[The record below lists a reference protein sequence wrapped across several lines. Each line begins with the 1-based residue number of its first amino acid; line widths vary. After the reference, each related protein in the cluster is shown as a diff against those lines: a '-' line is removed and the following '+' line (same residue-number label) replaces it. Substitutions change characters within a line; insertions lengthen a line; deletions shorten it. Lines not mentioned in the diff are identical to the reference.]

1 MFGPPPRTDANAPA
15 RGAESDQVGSTLQAL
30 QSAASLLQ
38 AAMAERQG
46 LLSELREA
54 EQALSNV
61 LIERLDAERAL
72 GEAQANLERTNRDI
86 ERVRAEH
93 MTVLADF
100 DQLVKGALEHRG
112 SLIREIS
119 ELERR
124 RGELAQIVLHAAVG
138 SVVAPPSAIQTVVSA
153 PPSSPPSE
161 VAPTIATSAT
171 VLGLLAPFTA
181 PNVALSPAA
190 ARVEPAASTPL
201 LHVVEPVAPA
211 AVIPPAVAGA
221 QAQPTLREAFSVLA
235 RSILTAAPRVAS
247 PRRLPGLR
255 RSVTVVLAAVLLGL
269 AVLLTPISQIVGGT
283 QLLAVMSGS
292 MEPTIPVGGLVA
304 VRPVAA
310 NALQV
315 GDVIT
320 FANQSNPD
328 VLITHRIV
336 SLESRGGQTFLSTKG
351 DANDAVD
358 AMATSPT
365 RAVGRVDFAL
375 PWLGYVMVW
384 FSSPF
389 AKAAILVVSIVGFAL
404 PTGRK
409 RPPEASPATPPADAR
424 AAVSPSYTALEREL
438 QTLLPTAG

>member
-1 MFGPPPRTDANAPA
+1 MFGPPGRTDANAPA

-86 ERVRAEH
+86 ERIRAEH
-93 MTVLADF
+93 MTVLSDF

-112 SLIREIS
+112 ALIREIS

-124 RGELAQIVLHAAVG
+124 RGELGQIVLHAAAG
-138 SVVAPPSAIQTVVSA
+138 SVVAPPST
-153 PPSSPPSE
+153 PPSE
-161 VAPTIATSAT
+161 VAPTIATSPT

-181 PNVALSPAA
+181 PNVALSHAA

-201 LHVVEPVAPA
+201 VHVVDSVAAA
-211 AVIPPAVAGA
+211 AVIPSAVAA
-221 QAQPTLREAFSVLA
+221 PQAQPTLREAFTVLA
-235 RSILTAAPRVAS
+235 RSIQTAAPRVGS
-247 PRRLPGLR
+247 PRRVPGLR
-255 RSVTVVLAAVLLGL
+255 RSVTVVVAAVLLGL

-336 SLESRGGQTFLSTKG
+336 SLESRGGQTSLSTKG

-375 PWLGYVMVW
+375 PWLGYVMIW
-384 FSSPF
+384 FSSPL

-409 RPPEASPATPPADAR
+409 RPSEASVDTPHAEAP

-438 QTLLPTAG
+438 QALLPTAG